1 MKKTVLLAVVPLI
14 LAIVGC
20 SKDSNS
26 SGSGA
31 NCTLSQALSGGKVFR
46 PYLYTQHRN
55 GVNIDQ
61 KYYYKTDSVQTTFQF
76 NDNGVGL
83 TRIKW
88 FNYTYD
94 PVTFLPIWT
103 QKDTTVTLSYTI
115 NETEKKISLSWYAPQ
130 MFRVNQQEYA
140 LDSFNCSM
148 FRTRLVLTNG
158 TKIDELRTIYVND

>member
-14 LAIVGC
+14 LIVIGC

-26 SGSGA
+26 SGTNT

-61 KYYYKTDSVQTTFQF
+61 KYFYKTDSTLTTFQF
-76 NDNGVGL
+76 NGNGVGQ

-88 FNYTYD
+88 FNSSFD
-94 PVTFLPIWT
+94 PITFLPNRT
-103 QKDTTVTLSYTI
+103 YRDTTVALSYTI
-115 NETEKKISLSWYAPQ
+115 NEIEKKISLSWYAPQ
-130 MFRVNQQEYA
+130 LFRVDQQEYA
-140 LDSFNCSM
+140 IDSFNCNM
-148 FRTRLVLTNG
+148 FRTRLVTTNG